1 MERREMKAQGAP
13 QCCCGCGGG
22 VHKCDVAIIGGGVH
36 GCSTA
41 YHLAKK
47 GYKVALFERDYISSG
62 GSGRSAAG
70 IRHQFGTEVN
80 IRLAQYNM
88 QVFKTLEKDLN
99 YPVSLEYDPAGYLW
113 IAYSESQLAQLEKN
127 VAFQNELG
135 TTGSKVLTPAQIK
148 EVAPHLNV
156 EGMLGASWNQ
166 EDGHINPHTLCF
178 AYADSAKALG
188 AEIHKHTPVTGILMK
203 GGRAAGVHT
212 TKGDWEAD
220 SVVCCAGPWSVEV
233 GKWLGLD
240 VPITPER
247 HQILITE
254 AVERMK
260 HPMTLCLDDGS
271 YWKQCPNGTFMLG
284 WGNPEEKK
292 DTEYTSSWDFLDEVT
307 TRVLAKMPVLGGIR
321 LVRQWTGP
329 YDNTPDF
336 QAIVGATPVPGF
348 FLNCGWS
355 GHGLQFGPSV
365 GRILSELVAGEKPY
379 IDVSMFR
386 YSRFEEGD
394 LFFET
399 ACI

>member
-1 MERREMKAQGAP
+1 
-13 QCCCGCGGG
+13 

-80 IRLAQYNM
+80 IRSRFQY
-88 QVFKTLEKDLN
+88 KCRCSIGRWRRIST

-233 GKWLGLD
+233 GKWIGLEI
-240 VPITPER
+240 PITPER
-247 HQILITE
+247 NQILISE

-292 DTEYTSSWDFLDEVT
+292 DPEYTSSWDFLDEVT
-307 TRVLAKMPVLGGIR
+307 TRSSPRCPFLGGIR
-321 LVRQWTGP
+321 LVRQWQGP
-329 YDNTPDF
+329 T
-336 QAIVGATPVPGF
+336 TTRRT
-348 FLNCGWS
+348 S
-355 GHGLQFGPSV
+355 GDRGCHARAGVLP
-365 GRILSELVAGEKPY
+365 ELRLERPRAAVRPLGGTHSLRARRGERKPF

-386 YSRFEEGD
+386 YSRFEEGE
-394 LFFET
+394 LFFEP